1 MGDRYGNKNSG
12 IQSFLLEAI
21 QHGAKIVE
29 NCRVDRV
36 ITTAS
41 ASSASGRRATGV
53 ECTIVS
59 EGSGG
64 KKLVVNARQTVILA
78 AGALHTPCVLQKSG
92 FCNPHIGRHLRLHP
106 VTGILGFSGQGDPID
121 PILGAPMTTV
131 CNEFVRGPKD
141 NGYGAKIETPCAY
154 PGILAAASPWISP
167 SVYKDRMLRY
177 RHCVPLIVLQ
187 RDSGDGGSVR
197 VAKNGSEVI
206 VDYTLG
212 KADKESMMH
221 ALQGGAKILVA
232 ANSVEIGTGHIKDQ
246 GFQPNSTDVDDGA
259 AKDYVDSIASR
270 GMKDHE
276 VGVFSAHQ
284 MGTCRMTS
292 SPSTGAVDPNGET
305 WECDDLFVMDT
316 SLFPTASGSNP
327 MVTVLTLSYLLSTRL
342 DLMLQLRNSTVAN
355 GTITESN
362 AEEETNGKKTSK
374 LEAFDRVKA
383 QELSQT
389 RQAWRAQQCKKRG
402 TIPFWSVGAWL
413 AAGLAVLSG
422 CFVHAT
428 RLSDKSTA

>member
-21 QHGAKIVE
+21 QHGAKIVQ

-41 ASSASGRRATGV
+41 ASSPSGRRASGV
-53 ECTIVS
+53 ECTIVG
-59 EGSGG
+59 EGASG
-64 KKLVVNARQTVILA
+64 KKLVVQAHQAVILA

-92 FCNPHIGRHLRLHP
+92 FCNPHVGRHLRLHP
-106 VTGILGFSGQGDPID
+106 VAGILGFSGPGDPID

-131 CNEFVRGPKD
+131 CNEFVRGPNN

-167 SVYKDRMLRY
+167 TEYKDRMLRY
-177 RHCVPLIVLQ
+177 RYCVPLIVLQ

-197 VAKNGSEVI
+197 VSKNGCEVI
-206 VDYTLG
+206 VDYNLN

-232 ANSVEIGTGHIKDQ
+232 ANSVEIGTGHIKDL
-246 GFQPNSTDVDDGA
+246 GFQPNSTNMGDSA
-259 AKDYVDSIASR
+259 AQDYVDSIASR

-342 DLMLQLRNSTVAN
+342 DLMLQFRNSTAAN
-355 GTITESN
+355 GVEDSN
-362 AEEETNGKKTSK
+362 ATEQTNGKKTSK
-374 LEAFDRVKA
+374 LEASDRVKA
-383 QELSQT
+383 QELIQA
-389 RQAWRAQQCKKRG
+389 RQALRAQHCKKQG
-402 TIPFWSVGAWL
+402 TFAFWSFGAWL

-422 CFVHAT
+422 CIVHAN
-428 RLSDKSTA
+428 RMSDKTTA